1 MDTSISSPIMMNM
14 KYFTLN
20 EDDPPLNSLLTANK
34 YNIDTKIRRAAVPIV
49 RDHVTSHVMI
59 M

>member
-1 MDTSISSPIMMNM
+1 MDTSISSPNMMNI

-20 EDDPPLNSLLTANK
+20 EDDPLNSLLTENK
-34 YNIDTKIRRAAVPIV
+34 YNTDTKIRRAAVPTV
-49 RDHVTSHVMI
+49 RDHVTSHVMS

>member
-1 MDTSISSPIMMNM
+1 MDTSISSPIMMNIM
-14 KYFTLN
+14 YFTLN

-34 YNIDTKIRRAAVPIV
+34 YNIDTKIRRAAVPSEN
-49 RDHVTSHVMI
+49 SHVMI

>member
-1 MDTSISSPIMMNM
+1 MDTSISIPIMMNM

-20 EDDPPLNSLLTANK
+20 EDDPPNSLLTANK
-34 YNIDTKIRRAAVPIV
+34 YNIDTKNRRAAVPIV

>member
-1 MDTSISSPIMMNM
+1 MDTSISSPIMMNI

-20 EDDPPLNSLLTANK
+20 EDDPLSSLLTANK

>member
-20 EDDPPLNSLLTANK
+20 EDDLNSLLTANK
-34 YNIDTKIRRAAVPIV
+34 YNIDTKNRRAAVPIV